1 MEKKYMYILAG
12 TTVVTAALI
21 YYSVKDI
28 FNLKK
33 RSEDKEN

>member
-1 MEKKYMYILAG
+1 MEKKHMYILAG
-12 TTVVTAALI
+12 TTVVTAVLI

-28 FNLKK
+28 FNFKK